1 MKRFFITSINTDIG
15 KTFISSILFNFLGED
30 TCYFKPVQTGCEF
43 NLNKIKIPDL
53 DYVKEQSKIKK
64 QDCFKYSYA
73 LKYPLSPHLSCKKT
87 NITIDIEK
95 IKNDFGAIKNN
106 FKNIIVEGA
115 GGVFTPLNENNYFM
129 YNLIKDLNLN
139 SILVTN
145 TEVGTINNTLLTL
158 NHLKNNNIKVSGI
171 IFNKFKN
178 KEHEIDNINFIKN
191 YSDIENILIIY
202 DLKIRNQLNWQEI
215 ENFIY
220 KL

>member
-15 KTFISSILFNFLGED
+15 KTFISSILFNLLGKN

-43 NLNKIKIPDL
+43 NLNQVIIPDL
-53 DYVKEQSKIKK
+53 DYVRENSKIKN
-64 QDCFKYSYA
+64 QECFKYSYA

-87 NITIDIEK
+87 NVTIDISK
-95 IKNDFGAIKNN
+95 IKSDFNTIKNDFT
-106 FKNIIVEGA
+106 NIIVEGA

-139 SILVTN
+139 SVLVTN

-158 NHLKNNNIKVSGI
+158 NHLRNNNIKISGI

-178 KEHEIDNINFIKN
+178 KEHEIDNINFIRN
-191 YSDIENILIIY
+191 YSKIHNILTVCEIENE
-202 DLKIRNQLNWQEI
+202 NQLNTQKI
-215 ENFIY
+215 KNFICR
-220 KL
+220 L